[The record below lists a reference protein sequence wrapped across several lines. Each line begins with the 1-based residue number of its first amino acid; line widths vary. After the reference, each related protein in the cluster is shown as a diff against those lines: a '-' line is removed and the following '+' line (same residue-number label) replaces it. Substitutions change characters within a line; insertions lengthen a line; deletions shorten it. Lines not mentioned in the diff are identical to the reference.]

1 MNGALQGNNKRAVRG
16 VYEEG
21 RWRREGCRCP
31 AEEDSMASGIHL
43 ISHIF
48 LWCGDGGFDSELS
61 WRNLVCCWESQWGEW
76 CRKERCVGQEGRR
89 VGASHLAKGDWRRSL
104 ALKM

>member
-1 MNGALQGNNKRAVRG
+1 MVLCREIISVQLEGSMRRGDGGGRVVGVQLRRIPWPQG
-16 VYEEG
+16 
-21 RWRREGCRCP
+21 
-31 AEEDSMASGIHL
+31 SIS
-43 ISHIF
+43 SHIF

-76 CRKERCVGQEGRR
+76 CRKERCVGQEGHR